1 MAVGFEHLLM
11 KENRMEKTPI
21 DRELYSGKYVYIAY
35 SREDEQISFAF
46 PRQIHKKEWEAFKK
60 ELEAVLKLQIK

>member
-1 MAVGFEHLLM
+1 M
-11 KENRMEKTPI
+11 PI
-21 DRELYSGKYVYIAY
+21 DRELYSGKYLDVSY

-46 PRQIHKKEWEAFKK
+46 PKQIRKKEWEAFKK